1 MAGKSAFTWRS
12 TLATYTY
19 LAGSGTNSTTAML
32 STIAVNGVT
41 WKYEYDDNGNITKI
55 YKNNVLD
62 KEYTYDVLNQ
72 LTKEVDKATGTTTT
86 YTYDK
91 QGNLTG
97 AGNHTYTYGDSKGWS
112 DLLTTYDGSGIAYDN
127 IGNPTIYRDFS
138 MTWQNGRE
146 LASLT
151 KNSKTFTYAY
161 NDSGIRT
168 SKTVNGHTNAIYL
181 SGDAIVRE
189 NPTGNISL
197 TYLYDE
203 SGTRYGFLYKNGST
217 SSYYYYVYNGQ
228 GDVTEIV
235 DSNGNKVAQYTYNAW
250 GLPLSV
256 KDGSGNAVS
265 ATNTTHIANLNPF
278 RYRGYYYDNESGFY
292 YLQSRYYD
300 PQTGRFINADGY
312 VSTGQGILGNNMF
325 VYCGNNPVNRADP
338 SGHFWGEIWEFIKTA
353 ISEIGQ
359 AMTSM
364 SPAYAAC
371 GGAIVADGPLPF
383 GDMIAIAGAATVTM
397 VAIGYGIYEATKAS
411 ATSVPKAKEK
421 DITAP
426 PPSQTKIYRYGGT
439 NPGNLTPREK
449 DQYTGLSFSTVPKPG
464 AAMTTIEEINATGI
478 VYAVTDGANHVS
490 VRPVGGTIKD
500 WIDAGSSSKW
510 TQAVKSVVVKW
521 DGAN

>member
-1 MAGKSAFTWRS
+1 
-12 TLATYTY
+12 
-19 LAGSGTNSTTAML
+19 ML
-32 STIAVNGVT
+32 STITVNGVT

-91 QGNLTG
+91 QGNLTS

-235 DSNGNKVAQYTYNAW
+235 DSSGNKVAQYAYNAW

-256 KDGSGNAVS
+256 KDGSGNTVTS
-265 ATNTTHIANLNPF
+265 ATHIANLNPF
-278 RYRGYYYDNESGFY
+278 RYRGYYYDTESGFY

-300 PQTGRFINADGY
+300 PETCRFINADAY
-312 VSTGQGILGNNMF
+312 VSTGQGALGTNMF
-325 VYCGNNPVNRADP
+325 AYCGNNPVNRVDY
-338 SGHFWGEIWEFIKTA
+338 SGNKPGDLFDTIDEAALDFAMCYNALSIAEKKEYGSAIYQVEETKT
-353 ISEIGQ
+353 IYTILH
-359 AMTSM
+359 
-364 SPAYAAC
+364 
-371 GGAIVADGPLPF
+371 IVVHSLFFSLTLPLIMP
-383 GDMIAIAGAATVTM
+383 I
-397 VAIGYGIYEATKAS
+397 
-411 ATSVPKAKEK
+411 
-421 DITAP
+421 DITTCHYSYTEP
-426 PPSQTKIYRYGGT
+426 FVGKTSSSVIPNFLTS
-439 NPGNLTPREK
+439 NPIVSTVHTHGNYDAKYDNEN
-449 DQYTGLSFSTVPKPG
+449 FSTGFASDIGWSDFFRMKCYVATPG
-464 AAMTTIEEINATGI
+464 GYLKKYTFKNRSDANGGITII
-478 VYAVTDGANHVS
+478 
-490 VRPVGGTIKD
+490 
-500 WIDAGSSSKW
+500 SSSIP
-510 TQAVKSVVVKW
+510 W
-521 DGAN
+521 DPNSPDHK

>member
-138 MTWQNGRE
+138 MAWQNGRE

-235 DSNGNKVAQYTYNAW
+235 DSSGNKVAQYAYNAW

-256 KDGSGNAVS
+256 KDGSGNTVTS
-265 ATNTTHIANLNPF
+265 ATHIANLNPF
-278 RYRGYYYDNESGFY
+278 RYRGYYYDTESGFY

-300 PQTGRFINADGY
+300 PETCRFINADSQINSNLSG
-312 VSTGQGILGNNMF
+312 TNLF
-325 VYCGNNPVNRADP
+325 AYCNNNPVMLYDPDGHFGFLTACFIIGVGALAIDLLSGAAQQRADAMLNDP
-338 SGHFWGEIWEFIKTA
+338 SAYNIANWATAGLAGTVKGAIAPEKPLSAQHWMDSAATASLIMPAVSKIPVKTGTVASSSSMAGQAIKSVDKVPLRFNENQNALIQLGKEHRRGLTMDNAKILEQWGKEYGVRAEIHMGHPNRPSA
-353 ISEIGQ
+353 ISQ
-359 AMTSM
+359 N
-364 SPAYAAC
+364 PHFH
-371 GGAIVADGPLPF
+371 F
-383 GDMIAIAGAATVTM
+383 GNGSDHIPIF
-397 VAIGYGIYEATKAS
+397 
-411 ATSVPKAKEK
+411 
-421 DITAP
+421 
-426 PPSQTKIYRYGGT
+426 Q
-439 NPGNLTPREK
+439 
-449 DQYTGLSFSTVPKPG
+449 
-464 AAMTTIEEINATGI
+464 
-478 VYAVTDGANHVS
+478 NH
-490 VRPVGGTIKD
+490 RG
-500 WIDAGSSSKW
+500 
-510 TQAVKSVVVKW
+510 
-521 DGAN
+521 

>member
-1 MAGKSAFTWRS
+1 
-12 TLATYTY
+12 
-19 LAGSGTNSTTAML
+19 ML
-32 STIAVNGVT
+32 STITVNGVT

-62 KEYTYDVLNQ
+62 KEYTYDALNQ

-91 QGNLTG
+91 QGNLTS

-235 DSNGNKVAQYTYNAW
+235 DSSGNKVAQYTYNAW

-278 RYRGYYYDNESGFY
+278 RYRGYYYDNESGLY
-292 YLQSRYYD
+292 YVSSRYYD
-300 PQTGRFINADGY
+300 PSVKRWISPEPNVYLSNFDEGAGISAYNVYAYCSNDPINTFDPTGEFVISTLALCVIGCAVVGGTLGGLYGNYKANQAGATGWEKVGY
-312 VSTGQGILGNNMF
+312 IAGYGAGGAILGGAGGYF
-325 VYCGNNPVNRADP
+325 VAPAVVSATGVAGISLSSAGISTIGVGGGTLAAENTTSAINQALKQLNSSGLRPGQSQISASGVMNYVNNPKLLQGTGEVFRNGSQRFLVDGHHRLVAQTILGKGNFYTMPTGITP
-338 SGHFWGEIWEFIKTA
+338 SVTNVYWSKHWWEIGKTA
-353 ISEIGQ
+353 IK
-359 AMTSM
+359 
-364 SPAYAAC
+364 
-371 GGAIVADGPLPF
+371 IV
-383 GDMIAIAGAATVTM
+383 
-397 VAIGYGIYEATKAS
+397 K
-411 ATSVPKAKEK
+411 
-421 DITAP
+421 
-426 PPSQTKIYRYGGT
+426 
-439 NPGNLTPREK
+439 
-449 DQYTGLSFSTVPKPG
+449 
-464 AAMTTIEEINATGI
+464 
-478 VYAVTDGANHVS
+478 
-490 VRPVGGTIKD
+490 
-500 WIDAGSSSKW
+500 
-510 TQAVKSVVVKW
+510 
-521 DGAN
+521 